1 MAVMPGIKASSCFFL
16 LRSMF
21 ITAVITPLIISC
33 GKPSAAERTSSNA
46 VEHTGAWLTTNGSYE
61 LDLAWKSGP
70 QTGMNNVARLTVI
83 LRGDATFP
91 LQKITVTPWMTV
103 HGHGS
108 GNVQP
113 VVENDDGGD
122 ATLDPAV
129 GVYRVSNIFFVMSGP
144 WDLKIELS
152 NENENGTVT
161 DSVTVPVEVPGA

>member
-1 MAVMPGIKASSCFFL
+1 MAVMPGIRTSSFFSL
-16 LRSMF
+16 F
-21 ITAVITPLIISC
+21 ITALITVLAASC
-33 GKPSAAERTSSNA
+33 GKPAAAGRNSSDA
-46 VEHTGAWLTTNGSYE
+46 VEHAGAWLTTNGSYE
-61 LDLAWKSGP
+61 VDLAWKSGP

-83 LRGDATFP
+83 PRGDATFP

-152 NENENGTVT
+152 NENENGTVRA
-161 DSVTVPVEVPGA
+161 SVTVPVEVPGA

>member
-1 MAVMPGIKASSCFFL
+1 MLGIRTSSFFSL
-16 LRSMF
+16 F
-21 ITAVITPLIISC
+21 ITALITVLATSC
-33 GKPSAAERTSSNA
+33 GKPSAAERNSSDA
-46 VEHTGAWLTTNGSYE
+46 GEHTGAWLTSNGSYE
-61 LDLAWKSGP
+61 VDLAWKSGP

-83 LRGDATFP
+83 PRGDATFP

-129 GVYRVSNIFFVMSGP
+129 GVYRVSNIFFVMSGS

-152 NENENGTVT
+152 NENENGNVS

>member
-1 MAVMPGIKASSCFFL
+1 MLGIRTSSFFSL
-16 LRSMF
+16 F
-21 ITAVITPLIISC
+21 ITALITVLATSC
-33 GKPSAAERTSSNA
+33 GKPSAAERNSSDA
-46 VEHTGAWLTTNGSYE
+46 GEHTGAWLTSNGSYE
-61 LDLAWKSGP
+61 VDLAWKSGP

-83 LRGDATFP
+83 PRGDATFP

-108 GNVQP
+108 GSVQP

-122 ATLDPAV
+122 TTLDPAV
-129 GVYRVSNIFFVMSGP
+129 GVYRVSNIFFVMSGS

-152 NENENGTVT
+152 NENENGNVS